1 MTQYGAE
8 PRQAI
13 LHAFGLCDFGLH
25 TQVPCINRGSTWS
38 EDPRTSPPVAG
49 AWRSADT
56 ALLSDCCPSLSS
68 VSSVGFSSPC
78 VTACRCLDHNFL
90 NGMRVGEASHPGP
103 QPMTGPRQEEQQVTP
118 HIVAY
123 PAGFDMGQHTQ
134 VPCSDRGS
142 IWSKGRSKSPT
153 EARTCRSACSDF
165 SVACRSSSS
174 PALSLNHNFLNG
186 MRIGEASNSNPGPQ
200 PNAGLQ
206 AFTQQAVQQALQ
218 QALAGLDLGA
228 LLSGVVAV
236 PQAAPTAAPPGS
248 RAQPKKGQDQEG
260 GNQACPGWRVSGAR
274 ASDSHASGAQ
284 RQRQRCTGSQSGP
297 D

>member
-1 MTQYGAE
+1 
-8 PRQAI
+8 
-13 LHAFGLCDFGLH
+13 
-25 TQVPCINRGSTWS
+25 
-38 EDPRTSPPVAG
+38 
-49 AWRSADT
+49 
-56 ALLSDCCPSLSS
+56 
-68 VSSVGFSSPC
+68 
-78 VTACRCLDHNFL
+78 
-90 NGMRVGEASHPGP
+90 
-103 QPMTGPRQEEQQVTP
+103 
-118 HIVAY
+118 
-123 PAGFDMGQHTQ
+123 
-134 VPCSDRGS
+134 
-142 IWSKGRSKSPT
+142 
-153 EARTCRSACSDF
+153 
-165 SVACRSSSS
+165 
-174 PALSLNHNFLNG
+174 